1 MVCPGTAGASVVCG
15 GAAVADGAKVP
26 GCAGVAGGTEVGGC
40 AAVAAGAGVVDGARA
55 GGAPGPLCARASLAV
70 YQEPAIA
77 QANPAMKM
85 ETRIFTKD
93 LHPMTVDI

>member
-1 MVCPGTAGASVVCG
+1 MVCPGTGGASPAWG
-15 GAAVADGAKVP
+15 G
-26 GCAGVAGGTEVGGC
+26 
-40 AAVAAGAGVVDGARA
+40 AAVAAGAEVPGCAGLAGGAEVGGGAPVPAGAGVTDGARA

-70 YQEPAIA
+70 YEEPAIA
-77 QANPAMKM
+77 HANPAMKM